1 MKRDRLSGS
10 TEAAVYEISLEGKL
24 DASWTGWFSGMT
36 SARQAS
42 NDGRPMTTLTGTVAD
57 QAALRGLL
65 SRIWDL
71 NLTVI
76 SVDRIE
82 ST

>member
-24 DASWTGWFSGMT
+24 DASWTGWFSGLT
-36 SARQAS
+36 IVRQVS
-42 NDGRPMTTLTGTVAD
+42 SDGRPMTTFTGTVAD

-65 SRIWDL
+65 ARIWDL

-76 SVDRIE
+76 SVSRVE